1 MHVCLYLLLGKV
13 RTLLEYADGL
23 LSKIMGDGLEWTVM
37 TTQAPEVL
45 NTIQMEM
52 FIFGV
57 LSLRLNTQ
65 TQDYLKN
72 ADW

>member
-72 ADW
+72 ADL

>member
-37 TTQAPEVL
+37 TSQAPEVL
-45 NTIQMEM
+45 HTTQMEM

-57 LSLRLNTQ
+57 LSLRLNIQ

>member
-1 MHVCLYLLLGKV
+1 M
-13 RTLLEYADGL
+13 EYADGL